1 MEVNA
6 NPISLNQSVA
16 QRLDRASD
24 ERQARQASPERQ
36 TDSNRVER
44 PFDAQALA
52 QRGQE
57 LEERRFQRVNE
68 NENLD
73 RATQNALQSYHQNQ
87 SASLVPDAGEL
98 AGIDLFV

>member
-6 NPISLNQSVA
+6 NPISLSRTLA
-16 QRLDRASD
+16 QRPDSSAD
-24 ERQARQASPERQ
+24 ERSARQERSERSS
-36 TDSNRVER
+36 DNNRVER

-52 QRGQE
+52 LRGQE
-57 LEERRFQRVNE
+57 LEERRFQRVNA

-73 RATQNALQSYHQNQ
+73 RATQNALQSYQQNQ
-87 SASLVPDAGEL
+87 SASQAPGTGEL